1 MRNIVRFE
9 QAGTTYIGYDSAG
22 RAVGIVT
29 DIKRNV
35 YARDSKKGL
44 QRIAERVER

>member
-1 MRNIVRFE
+1 MRDIVKFE

-29 DIKRNV
+29 DVKRNV
-35 YARDSKKGL
+35 NARDSKKGL
-44 QRIAERVER
+44 KQLVERQEG

>member
-1 MRNIVRFE
+1 MRNIVKFE

-29 DIKRNV
+29 DIKRNM
-35 YARDSKKGL
+35 YARDNKKGL
-44 QRIAERVER
+44 QRLVERQER